1 MFGRGGRRSGERIE
15 PRLDD
20 APRRRGGGDLRADP
34 ADRPGSRGRGGRGGR
49 SERAARRPRRSF
61 LGRLVYWGFVLCL
74 WGGVAIAGLFAYY
87 ASQLPPIDQL
97 AVPKRPP
104 NIAILADDGSLIAN
118 RGDTGGAA
126 VHLSELPPYLPKA
139 FVAIEDRRFYS
150 HFGIDPIGVAR
161 AVFRDVTG
169 RGGMEGGSTL
179 TQQLAKN
186 LFLTQ
191 ERTLSRKIQEAI
203 LALWLERKYSKD
215 QILEL
220 YLNRVYFGSGAFGVE
235 AAAQKY
241 FGKSARQVT
250 LSEAAVLAG
259 LMKSPTRLAPNHNL
273 TAANERAA
281 QVITAMAEQ
290 GHITEAM
297 AKLALASPA
306 QVVHDKSAGSINY
319 AADYVMDMLDDTV
332 GAIDEDIVVTTT
344 LDPRMQAAAE
354 HALTDELNAKGD
366 KFGVEQ
372 GALVALDP
380 DGAVK
385 ALVGGRNYADSQ
397 FNRAVAAKR
406 QPGSTFKPFVYLAAL
421 EKGLTP
427 DTVRDDAPI
436 SVKGWKPENYSREY
450 FGPVT
455 LTRALALSLNTVAVR
470 LGLEVGP
477 KTVARVAHRLGV
489 TSELDPNATIAL
501 GTSAVTPLEMVAA
514 YDAFANGGIGV
525 QPHVIARV
533 RTANGKLLYARK
545 NANFGRVID
554 PQYVAMMNSMMEETL
569 LTGTARKAELPG
581 WQAAGKTGTSQ
592 DWRDAWFVGYT
603 SALTAGVWLGNDDNS
618 PTKKTSGG
626 NLPVEIW
633 SRFMKAALEGVPPA
647 QLPSGVWRNVDT
659 PVADAPPPAPPAA
672 GRRAAGDRPAGAERR
687 PRRRRRSLRR
697 VARSRPPPTMARRCR
712 PPPFPTSAPTLPRR
726 VRRATETSSRN
737 CSAAPERRR
746 VAWPTGQSRRRNP
759 TNAHEWVS
767 KGRIGFSGA
776 LRQSALDAPEDADY
790 LRRRAARSSSMSRNL
805 QIRSRLASGR
815 QGLAAK
821 FPPGRRG
828 GSDAGAGAGRG
839 APPLSVARP
848 LYARPDERR
857 EILRRAAAARRDDG
871 RRHGRR
877 SRRLREPALQAGR
890 FRRRH
895 GRLAALRAERRARPQ
910 QGRREGDSAAGLSR
924 PARHA
929 RRHGVVGPQ
938 QDHRAQGGRDGRWS
952 PRRPARSARWSA
964 SSPSSP
970 ARGRSAS
977 PAARRNASMRP
988 TSSATTPA
996 STTSRRASPRS

>member
-1 MFGRGGRRSGERIE
+1 MFGTGGKRGGERIE

-34 ADRPGSRGRGGRGGR
+34 ADRPGSRGRNGRGGR
-49 SERAARRPRRSF
+49 KERAASKPRRSF
-61 LGRLVYWGFVLCL
+61 LGRLVYWGFVLGL

-104 NIAILADDGSLIAN
+104 NIAILAADGSLVAN

-126 VHLSELPPYLPKA
+126 VRLSELPPYLPKA

-150 HFGIDPIGVAR
+150 HFGVDPIGIGR
-161 AVFRDVTG
+161 AVFRDVSG
-169 RGGMEGGSTL
+169 HGGMEGGSTL

-259 LMKSPTRLAPNHNL
+259 LMKSPTRLAPNRNL
-273 TAANERAA
+273 NAANERAA
-281 QVITAMAEQ
+281 RVITAMAEQ

-306 QVVHDKSAGSINY
+306 QVVHDKSAGSVNY

-344 LDPRMQAAAE
+344 LDARMQAAAE
-354 HALTDELNAKGD
+354 RALTDELNAKGE
-366 KFGVEQ
+366 KFGVQQ

-406 QPGSTFKPFVYLAAL
+406 QPGSSFKPFVYLSAL
-421 EKGLTP
+421 EKGLRP
-427 DTVRDDAPI
+427 DTVREDAPI
-436 SVKGWKPENYSREY
+436 TVKGWSPENYSREY

-455 LTRALALSLNTVAVR
+455 LTKALALSLNTVAVR

-477 KTVARVAHRLGV
+477 KTVVRTAHRLGI
-489 TSELDPNATIAL
+489 TSELEPNASIAL
-501 GTSAVTPLEMVAA
+501 GTSAVTPLELVSA

-533 RTANGKLLYARK
+533 RTANGRLLYTRK

-554 PQYVAMMNSMMEETL
+554 PQYVAMMNTMMEETL

-633 SRFMKAALEGVPPA
+633 SRFMRTALEGVPPA
-647 QLPSGVWRNVDT
+647 GLPSGVWSNGDT
-659 PVADAPPPAPPAA
+659 PVAEAPPLAPAAAVGEPMAIGRSALSADAPPPAPFAPARRPIAPAA
-672 GRRAAGDRPAGAERR
+672 DDGAPLPPAAIPNAGDPQTPRAPRDKNFIEKLLGGA
-687 PRRRRRSLRR
+687 
-697 VARSRPPPTMARRCR
+697 
-712 PPPFPTSAPTLPRR
+712 
-726 VRRATETSSRN
+726 
-737 CSAAPERRR
+737 
-746 VAWPTGQSRRRNP
+746 
-759 TNAHEWVS
+759 
-767 KGRIGFSGA
+767 
-776 LRQSALDAPEDADY
+776 
-790 LRRRAARSSSMSRNL
+790 
-805 QIRSRLASGR
+805 
-815 QGLAAK
+815 
-821 FPPGRRG
+821 
-828 GSDAGAGAGRG
+828 
-839 APPLSVARP
+839 
-848 LYARPDERR
+848 
-857 EILRRAAAARRDDG
+857 
-871 RRHGRR
+871 
-877 SRRLREPALQAGR
+877 
-890 FRRRH
+890 
-895 GRLAALRAERRARPQ
+895 
-910 QGRREGDSAAGLSR
+910 
-924 PARHA
+924 
-929 RRHGVVGPQ
+929 
-938 QDHRAQGGRDGRWS
+938 
-952 PRRPARSARWSA
+952 
-964 SSPSSP
+964 
-970 ARGRSAS
+970 
-977 PAARRNASMRP
+977 
-988 TSSATTPA
+988 
-996 STTSRRASPRS
+996 